1 MIVRTLK
8 SASTAALFR
17 TTASREVVSR
27 GDQMGHAVFDTQFAE
42 GATDTLSRDVFGE
55 FPAQAHYCLSGTGV
69 ATIGGRTVQLGPD
82 VLVVARASVPFGVRA
97 NEDLRLC
104 SVLGGSGAEEELP
117 GEPLVRR
124 VADTLGTP
132 RDVFWGNGQSRR
144 LLVKSDGFGFALCQT
159 LGNQDTDSPLQYRNH
174 FESCYYVQ
182 GSGKYVWESGSHP
195 IDTNGAG
202 ATAFIMNRN
211 DAHRMV
217 VDDPSICI
225 SVFSPAIEGHESHD
239 FSAGSSSSY

>member
-82 VLVVARASVPFGVRA
+82 VLVVARASVPFGVRGPS
-97 NEDLRLC
+97 C
-104 SVLGGSGAEEELP
+104 GPSS
-117 GEPLVRR
+117 
-124 VADTLGTP
+124 P
-132 RDVFWGNGQSRR
+132 RAHSR
-144 LLVKSDGFGFALCQT
+144 
-159 LGNQDTDSPLQYRNH
+159 
-174 FESCYYVQ
+174 
-182 GSGKYVWESGSHP
+182 
-195 IDTNGAG
+195 
-202 ATAFIMNRN
+202 
-211 DAHRMV
+211 
-217 VDDPSICI
+217 
-225 SVFSPAIEGHESHD
+225 
-239 FSAGSSSSY
+239 